1 MDNLHPE
8 LRHMVKMFT
17 DSTENSLFKI
27 EYVLDVFVKHQ
38 SKLEFGMGNMESFI
52 IDVKSQAQDL
62 PWVGP
67 KEETWM
73 MNQGL
78 NAWQPNFA
86 GPLVELR
93 HSKGQDGTII
103 PETVQLGTGTVVQNR
118 PAQVAVA
125 GVAVNSAAMSTLKAD
140 VSAQEDARIKAEKE
154 IEKQALMA
162 QLEAIKNDN
171 AKMIAENVET
181 KMQKMD
187 EENAL
192 KRKATRKIDD
202 EADKEEEKR
211 YLLEMVQKQK
221 EENERREAE

>member
-38 SKLEFGMGNMESFI
+38 SKLEFGMGNMESFV

-78 NAWQPNFA
+78 NAW
-86 GPLVELR
+86 
-93 HSKGQDGTII
+93 
-103 PETVQLGTGTVVQNR
+103 
-118 PAQVAVA
+118 
-125 GVAVNSAAMSTLKAD
+125 
-140 VSAQEDARIKAEKE
+140 
-154 IEKQALMA
+154 
-162 QLEAIKNDN
+162 
-171 AKMIAENVET
+171 
-181 KMQKMD
+181 
-187 EENAL
+187 
-192 KRKATRKIDD
+192 
-202 EADKEEEKR
+202 
-211 YLLEMVQKQK
+211 
-221 EENERREAE
+221 